1 MQQKSIKAPAPS
13 PVQGHLSQVWLN
25 ATLCK
30 ESGALESKS
39 LLPCEVVL
47 NNLLLLSRVVKP
59 YLPLYLPDSHSITMA
74 R

>member
-1 MQQKSIKAPAPS
+1 MQQKSINAPAPS
-13 PVQGHLSQVWLN
+13 PAQGHPSQVWLN

-30 ESGALESKS
+30 ESGALEGKS
-39 LLPCEVVL
+39 LLPREGVL
-47 NNLLLLSRVVKP
+47 NNLLLLSCVVKP